1 MFSEMSSLIM
11 YADFVK
17 MLHSY
22 DISKRCQISL
32 FILSQTGNKQFMSQY
47 HFMNHA
53 LKNIYLDELPNLPS
67 NRNLF

>member
-22 DISKRCQISL
+22 AA
-32 FILSQTGNKQFMSQY
+32 LSQTGNKQFVSQY